1 LEQLT
6 AGEIAEWE
14 AYDRLDPIGDGRTD
28 LHFAILMSQITNL
41 FIGAY
46 GKKGAKI
53 TKPEDYIIDWSGGGQ
68 EKDAVQQSVDDMKSF
83 MLSFAKSHNESLE
96 KSEKRK
102 RLKK

>member
-1 LEQLT
+1 MGHLT

-46 GKKGAKI
+46 GKKGAKF
-53 TKPEDYIIDWSGGGQ
+53 TRPEDYIIDWSGGGQ
-68 EKDAVQQSVDDMKSF
+68 EKNPVQQSVDDMKAF
-83 MLSFAKSHNESLE
+83 MLDFAKKHNERL
-96 KSEKRK
+96 KDSEKRK
-102 RLKK
+102 MAKK